1 MLKKTLSLI
10 VTFDETV
17 QALAAEARL
26 TAMGLPGRL
35 IPVPRDRVGQTVGFL
50 AGYQGFEA
58 RPGKEEAPKDRVLVF
73 CEVDR
78 ETLDQVLEALK
89 AAGAPASLKA
99 ILTGTNAGWP
109 FARLARELSAEHRAM
124 GGA

>member
-1 MLKKTLSLI
+1 MAAVLYSEPLVMMGPGAIARVCGRFGL
-10 VTFDETV
+10 TV
-17 QALAAEARL
+17 
-26 TAMGLPGRL
+26 

-50 AGYQGFEA
+50 AGYQGFPE
-58 RPGKEEAPKDRVLVF
+58 RPDKEKPPEDRVLVF

-89 AAGAPASLKA
+89 ADGAPTSLKA

-124 GGA
+124 GGR

>member
-1 MLKKTLSLI
+1 MACVLYYEPLVMMGPGVIAGVCGQHGL
-10 VTFDETV
+10 TV
-17 QALAAEARL
+17 RPVAR
-26 TAMGLPGRL
+26 
-35 IPVPRDRVGQTVGFL
+35 DQVGQTVGHL
-50 AGYQGFEA
+50 AGYQGFPA
-58 RPGKEEAPKDRVLVF
+58 RTEGERPPEDRVLVF

-99 ILTGTNAGWP
+99 VLTGTNAGWP

-124 GGA
+124 GGG

>member
-1 MLKKTLSLI
+1 MAAVLYYEPLVMMGPGAIARVCGRFGL
-10 VTFDETV
+10 TV
-17 QALAAEARL
+17 
-26 TAMGLPGRL
+26 
-35 IPVPRDRVGQTVGFL
+35 IPVGQTVGFL
-50 AGYQGFEA
+50 AGYQGFPE
-58 RPGKEEAPKDRVLVF
+58 RPEKETPPEDRVLVF

-89 AAGAPASLKA
+89 AEGAPTSLKA

-124 GGA
+124 GGR

>member
-1 MLKKTLSLI
+1 M
-10 VTFDETV
+10 ETV
-17 QALAAEARL
+17 LYYEPLPLLAPAALAGVLQRR
-26 TAMGLPGRL
+26 GLR
-35 IPVPRDRVGQTVGFL
+35 VVRVTRDQVGQTVGFL

>member
-1 MLKKTLSLI
+1 MAAVLYYEPLVMMGPGAIARVCGRFGL
-10 VTFDETV
+10 TV
-17 QALAAEARL
+17 
-26 TAMGLPGRL
+26 

-50 AGYQGFEA
+50 AGYQGFPE
-58 RPGKEEAPKDRVLVF
+58 RPEKEKPPEDRVLVF

-89 AAGAPASLKA
+89 ADGAPASLKA

-124 GGA
+124 GGR